1 MTNAREKEY
10 ADARNELLDAADA
23 ALAWLEDGSE
33 RSGSWRPDAVIADTQ
48 AFGRMVRAAKR
59 VAASAAQRV
68 AASGANEDENEDE
81 EDPAA
86 DALVR
91 AVSRAE
97 QRRTLVSAKPPHRP
111 GSNGDAPGLPAID
124 AARIEVAADW
134 ARHGIGDGDA
144 PDLGNLLL
152 GRYRSAAD
160 WRGDGINPVDAFVK
174 HGFGDGEDEVLTD
187 DVAAMLEAMTGWCAA
202 TVWRGS
208 HNCVIVS
215 LDAEQAFDDW
225 RAVYQ
230 FDATGPAPDWERMPP
245 RLQRALRQLGVKDG
259 DDWRNRWF
267 V

>member
-1 MTNAREKEY
+1 MTSTREKEY
-10 ADARNELLDAADA
+10 ADDQRELLDAADA
-23 ALAWLEDGSE
+23 ALASLEDGSQS
-33 RSGSWRPDAVIADTQ
+33 SGSWRPDAVIADTQ
-48 AFGRMVRAAKR
+48 AFGRMVRAAR
-59 VAASAAQRV
+59 RV
-68 AASGANEDENEDE
+68 AASGRDWDE
-81 EDPAA
+81 PAT

-124 AARIEVAADW
+124 AARIEVAAGW
-134 ARHGIGDGDA
+134 ARHGIDDGDE
-144 PDLGNLLL
+144 PDLGTLLL
-152 GRYRSAAD
+152 DRYRSAAD
-160 WRGDGINPVDAFVK
+160 WRMDGINPVDAFVK
-174 HGFGDGEDEVLTD
+174 HGFGDGEDEMLTD

-215 LDAEQAFDDW
+215 LDEEQAFDDW

-230 FDATGPAPDWERMPP
+230 FDATGPAPDWDRMPP

-259 DDWRNRWF
+259 GDWRNRWF

>member
-1 MTNAREKEY
+1 MTSTREKEY
-10 ADARNELLDAADA
+10 ADDRNELLDAADA
-23 ALAWLEDGSE
+23 ALASLEDGSE

-48 AFGRMVRAAKR
+48 SFGRMVRASKR
-59 VAASAAQRV
+59 A
-68 AASGANEDENEDE
+68 AASGRDWDE
-81 EDPAA
+81 PAI

-124 AARIEVAADW
+124 AARIEVAAEW
-134 ARHGIGDGDA
+134 ARHGIGDGDE
-144 PDLGNLLL
+144 PDLGTLLL
-152 GRYRSAAD
+152 GRYRGAAD
-160 WRGDGINPVDAFVK
+160 WRRDGINPVDAFVK
-174 HGFGDGEDEVLTD
+174 HGFGDGGGEVLTD
-187 DVAAMLEAMTGWCAA
+187 DVAAMIEAMTGWCAA
-202 TVWRGS
+202 TVWRGT

-215 LDAEQAFDDW
+215 LDAEQAFGDW

-230 FDATGPAPDWERMPP
+230 FDATGPAPDWDRMTG

-259 DDWRNRWF
+259 NDWRSRWF

>member
-1 MTNAREKEY
+1 MANTREKEY
-10 ADARNELLDAADA
+10 ADERNELLDAADA
-23 ALAWLEDGSE
+23 ALASLEDGSE

-48 AFGRMVRAAKR
+48 SFGRMVRAAKR
-59 VAASAAQRV
+59 VGASAAQR
-68 AASGANEDENEDE
+68 AAVSGADED
-81 EDPAA
+81 DPSA

-124 AARIEVAADW
+124 AARIEVAAGW
-134 ARHGIGDGDA
+134 ARHGIDDGDE
-144 PDLGNLLL
+144 PDLGTLLL
-152 GRYRSAAD
+152 GRYRGAAD
-160 WRGDGINPVDAFVK
+160 WRMDGINPVDAFVK
-174 HGFGDGEDEVLTD
+174 HGFGDGDGEVLTD

-202 TVWRGS
+202 TVWRGA

-215 LDAEQAFDDW
+215 LDEEQAFDDW

-245 RLQRALRQLGVKDG
+245 RLRLALRQLGVNDG
-259 DDWRNRWF
+259 DAWRNRWF